1 MTDEEMLACATTFT
15 LIKRDNHRP
24 AGHIRELHV
33 EWRGDDAWAIVDPGF
48 NLNHEGDWEWEP
60 RPSSRDDEFF
70 ARCRWPSAREAITF
84 AEEHLRKYPSG
95 TR

>member
-15 LIKRDNHRP
+15 LIKPDRRRP
-24 AGHIRELHV
+24 TGGLLELRV

-48 NLNHEGDWEWEP
+48 NLNHDGDWEYEP
-60 RPSSRDDEFF
+60 LPSSRDDDFY
-70 ARCRWPSAREAITF
+70 ARCRWPSARDAIAF

-95 TR
+95 NR